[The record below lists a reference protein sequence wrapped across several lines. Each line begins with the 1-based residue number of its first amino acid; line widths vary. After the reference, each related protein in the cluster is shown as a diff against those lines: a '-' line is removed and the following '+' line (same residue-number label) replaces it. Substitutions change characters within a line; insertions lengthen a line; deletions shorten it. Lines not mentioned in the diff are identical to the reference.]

1 MSQNGLVNQNVGRNG
16 NSKEHAEFSDKNEGA
31 IGNWTKKSPMLH
43 DKKKKTCFYSL
54 GFNSC
59 LKTVWQAIFKEGGL
73 VWQGVFKTTKC
84 LDCSLG
90 AIGCCTYIFSK
101 NKKQKKA

>member
-43 DKKKKTCFYSL
+43 DKKKKPVFIHLVLIHVLRLCGRLY
-54 GFNSC
+54 
-59 LKTVWQAIFKEGGL
+59 LKRV
-73 VWQGVFKTTKC
+73 
-84 LDCSLG
+84 D
-90 AIGCCTYIFSK
+90 
-101 NKKQKKA
+101 